1 MTRGSNRM
9 TRGEFAKFC
18 DVSPATVTNWMDAG
32 MPAERSGR
40 KGAEVA
46 IDIAAAIPWVI
57 NYREPPGSQRER
69 LAKEQ
74 ADKIAMQNE
83 TQRGRLIDVAIV
95 EEIWMAK
102 AAHMAQLH
110 DAVAG
115 RLAHEFLGSTD
126 PGINRSRLLAELR
139 EVRDSIAKFT
149 LGIADA
155 LERAAESGEHREAAA
170 EPDGEPVGGSDKTP
184 SGRKRRTRKVAK

>member
-1 MTRGSNRM
+1 MNLPKLSAA
-9 TRGEFAKFC
+9 EFAALC
-18 DVSPATVTNWMDAG
+18 GVSRATVTNWMDEG
-32 MPAERSGR
+32 MPCERTGR
-40 KGAEVA
+40 QRVRVE
-46 IDIAAAIPWVI
+46 IDPALAVPWVVDR
-57 NYREPPGSQRER
+57 REPAGSQRER

-170 EPDGEPVGGSDKTP
+170 EPDGESVGGPDKASP
-184 SGRKRRTRKVAK
+184 RRKRRTRKVAK